1 MDKKKVLNDLVRMS
15 ANLGRPENEYVILG
29 EGNTSAKIDER
40 TFYVKASGAWLCKSS
55 EDIFVEV
62 NTASVLDM
70 CDGPDL
76 TDAEIKERLAA
87 ARVDPNSKWPSIET
101 VFHAFL
107 LTLPGINFVGHTHP
121 TAVNIIL
128 CSKSA
133 EEILSARIFPDQIV
147 YCGIRPLILP
157 FTDPGVQLARAI
169 KQGVKEYVDDEGCLP
184 KVILVRN
191 HGLIALGSTAT
202 EVEAIT
208 ATWNKTS
215 KVLAGAHA
223 LGGIQTMSDENVARI
238 YTRPDEEYRRE
249 YLKK

>member
-1 MDKKKVLNDLVRMS
+1 MDKTKVLNDLVRMS

-29 EGNTSAKIDER
+29 EGNTSAKIDDE
-40 TFYVKASGAWLCKSS
+40 TFYVKASGAWLCESS

-62 NTASVLDM
+62 RTAPVLDM

-76 TDAEIKERLAA
+76 TDAEIKERLGA
-87 ARVDPNSKWPSIET
+87 ARINPDGKWPSIET
-101 VFHAFL
+101 MFHAFL
-107 LTLPGINFVGHTHP
+107 LSLPGVNFVGHTHP

-133 EEILSARIFPDQIV
+133 EEILSARIFPDQVV
-147 YCGIRPLILP
+147 YCGVRPLILP
-157 FTDPGVQLARAI
+157 FTDPGVQLAKMIRR
-169 KQGVKEYVDDEGCLP
+169 GVDDYIRSEGCLP

-191 HGLIALGSTAT
+191 HGLIAVGSTAT

-208 ATWNKTS
+208 ATWNKTC
-215 KVLAGAHA
+215 KILAGAYA
-223 LGGIQTMSDENVARI
+223 LGGIQPMSDENVARI
-238 YTRPDEEYRRE
+238 CTRPDEDYRRE